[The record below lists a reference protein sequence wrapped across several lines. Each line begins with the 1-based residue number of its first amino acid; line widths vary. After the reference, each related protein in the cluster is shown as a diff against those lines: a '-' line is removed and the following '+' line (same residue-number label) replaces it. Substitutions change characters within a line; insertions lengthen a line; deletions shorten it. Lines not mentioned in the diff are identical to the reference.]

1 MGLVAADGDRTRYQ
15 GGAYEVR
22 ETSGRFGVNLG
33 GTAGW
38 KSCPK
43 EGTGLFYFHFLKGG
57 RGRWHSIQ
65 NDGGPGPFASPPRGG
80 GMIEMYE

>member
-1 MGLVAADGDRTRYQ
+1 MAVFQRAAWGGNAAESVPVNGLARAERTAMRLVAADGDRTRYQ

-43 EGTGLFYFHFLKGG
+43 EGTGLFYFLF
-57 RGRWHSIQ
+57 
-65 NDGGPGPFASPPRGG
+65 
-80 GMIEMYE
+80 